1 MEEKMNASM
10 AIENENSN
18 AVNNELEV
26 LREDKAN
33 LIAELENLKEEVKSL
48 KSDLKS
54 LKSDLKEAQ
63 DSNSSLNKWWL
74 QERSKVQ
81 VLCIVAKAA
90 ADSDGSVVQLID
102 RIAKAI

>member
-18 AVNNELEV
+18 AVNNELEG

-33 LIAELENLKEEVKSL
+33 LIAELENLKENVKSL
-48 KSDLKS
+48 KSK
-54 LKSDLKEAQ
+54 LKEAES
-63 DSNSSLNKWWL
+63 SNSSLNKWWL

-90 ADSDGSVVQLID
+90 ANNDDSVVQLID

>member
-1 MEEKMNASM
+1 MKEKMNASK
-10 AIENENSN
+10 ANETENSK
-18 AVNNELEV
+18 AVNNELEG

-33 LIAELENLKEEVKSL
+33 LLAELMNLKEKVKSL
-48 KSDLKS
+48 ERELKDE
-54 LKSDLKEAQ
+54 KDE
-63 DSNSSLNKWWL
+63 NSSLNKWWL